1 MGFLHIERVTDLKKK
16 ITAINTEATV
26 IHHMRKKDKN
36 ESDMQRNRPTT
47 GYYLEDNSQILNPS
61 EMNQRSGVA
70 TTGGGMAF
78 WLRSV

>member
-1 MGFLHIERVTDLKKK
+1 
-16 ITAINTEATV
+16 
-26 IHHMRKKDKN
+26 MRKKDKN